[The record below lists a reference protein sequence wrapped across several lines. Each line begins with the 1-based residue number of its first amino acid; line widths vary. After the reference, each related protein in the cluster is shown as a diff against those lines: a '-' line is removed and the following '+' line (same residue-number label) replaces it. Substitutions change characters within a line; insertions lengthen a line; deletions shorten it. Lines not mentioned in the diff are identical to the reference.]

1 MSLLSISALKALSEV
16 ADQGGVTRA
25 AEKLALSQSAVSH
38 KIKRLEESLGCV
50 LLNRRAGGPLLTE
63 DGYHLLTYGRRI
75 VSLHDEAV
83 MSLKRAPL
91 NGKIRIGLTED
102 VTSSGTARVLG
113 RFRRMYPEVV
123 IQITVSQS
131 LPIEAQLMAGTLDV
145 GVIQTF
151 VHRTAETDVI
161 LSGDRLCWIK
171 SPDLTLDL
179 SQPLPYLAFGTEC
192 FYRQWM
198 LDSGLPE
205 GVEAETVLTC
215 SSTTGIISAVEA
227 GLGITIMNAKNI
239 PAGVEI
245 IEGILPAPPDVVF
258 VIRKGG
264 THHSPVAN
272 TLIQHVADE
281 LQKPFSGIV

>member
-1 MSLLSISALKALSEV
+1 
-16 ADQGGVTRA
+16 
-25 AEKLALSQSAVSH
+25 
-38 KIKRLEESLGCV
+38 V
-50 LLNRRAGGPLLTE
+50 L
-63 DGYHLLTYGRRI
+63 
-75 VSLHDEAV
+75 
-83 MSLKRAPL
+83 
-91 NGKIRIGLTED
+91 
-102 VTSSGTARVLG
+102 
-113 RFRRMYPEVV
+113 
-123 IQITVSQS
+123 
-131 LPIEAQLMAGTLDV
+131 
-145 GVIQTF
+145 
-151 VHRTAETDVI
+151 
-161 LSGDRLCWIK
+161 
-171 SPDLTLDL
+171 LDL

-215 SSTTGIISAVEA
+215 SGTAGIISAVEA

-258 VIRKGG
+258 VIRKGR

-272 TLIQHVADE
+272 TLIQHIADE

>member
-1 MSLLSISALKALSEV
+1 MSLLSISALKALSAV

-63 DGYHLLTYGRRI
+63 DGYHLLAYGRRI

-83 MSLKRAPL
+83 MSLKRVPL

-161 LSGDRLCWIK
+161 LSCDRLCWIK

-215 SSTTGIISAVEA
+215 SSTAGIISAVEA
-227 GLGITIMNAKNI
+227 GLGSTIMNAKNI

-272 TLIQHVADE
+272 TLIQHIADE